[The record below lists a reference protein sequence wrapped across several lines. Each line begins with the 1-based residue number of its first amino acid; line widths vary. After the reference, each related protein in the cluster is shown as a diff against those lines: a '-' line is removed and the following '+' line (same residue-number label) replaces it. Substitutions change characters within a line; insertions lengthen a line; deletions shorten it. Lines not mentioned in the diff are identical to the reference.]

1 MPPAPRL
8 TPSQMSCA
16 SKLKLKLRHAAPEL
30 EAGSD
35 MISHGALCLETQFYP
50 DSVHHENFPFRYV
63 TPEKPFESKTIY
75 KFTVK

>member
-1 MPPAPRL
+1 MLIP
-8 TPSQMSCA
+8 
-16 SKLKLKLRHAAPEL
+16 
-30 EAGSD
+30 
-35 MISHGALCLETQFYP
+35 HGALCLETQFYP